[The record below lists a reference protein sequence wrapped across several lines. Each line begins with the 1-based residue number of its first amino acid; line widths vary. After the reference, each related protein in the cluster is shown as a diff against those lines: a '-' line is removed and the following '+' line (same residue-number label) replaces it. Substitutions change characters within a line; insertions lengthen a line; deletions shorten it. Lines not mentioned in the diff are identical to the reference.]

1 MAKDKKLRVAGHKV
15 VLNRSAGGDMGIFV
29 LLFIFG
35 AFMFIPM
42 FFVICQSLKPLDEIF
57 MFPPRLY
64 VVRPTLDN
72 FSDLFQLMNESWV
85 PFSRYVFNTIFVSL
99 TGTFG
104 NLVVSSLAA
113 YALAKIKFP
122 GRKVIFQIIVL
133 SLMFH
138 ETVTA
143 IANFITMSALG
154 MIDTLWARIV
164 PAFATSMGLYLMKQF
179 MESSVTDTVL
189 ESARLDGCS
198 ELQTFYIIAMPMVRP
213 ASLTLIIETFKNL
226 WNGGS
231 SIYIQSEPLKSFN
244 YAIQQIVSGGIA
256 RSGAGCAATVVMM
269 MVPIIVFIICQSNII
284 ETMGASGMKD

>member
-164 PAFATSMGLYLMKQF
+164 PALATSMGLYLMKQF

-231 SIYIQSEPLKSFN
+231 SIYVHSEQLKSFN